1 MKANN
6 TIHINGKVYDARTG
20 ELVSSSQ
27 PTPKRDPEAS
37 TSHKTVEKKTVA
49 TTNITPKRRGNGFV
63 DGIARHPNASVHKKP
78 TAAKIKPQDET
89 KKVRQPS
96 IGHSNIKA
104 TFKPKHSQTL
114 HRSAVSKPR
123 LDVPH
128 TPTAKTVHQKTS
140 RPSQQRV
147 DRALMTPRSESI
159 HKFNSHTAS
168 VSPLKKAADQSSA
181 ESNLS
186 ITNIAQAAEK
196 ARESKKSH
204 HTKHELIAKTLA
216 EANAHAHAK
225 TKTRKKHSIKPV
237 GLHFAAGGL
246 AALVLVGYVAY
257 LNVPSLSMKVA
268 SSRAGFAASLPQSPS
283 GYSMK
288 GPIAYSPGQVIINF
302 GSNTDER
309 RFSIA
314 QQPTT
319 WDSAALKENYVAKA
333 SSSEPITYQD
343 RGLTIYIYND
353 GDAAWINGGKFYNIK
368 ATNAQ
373 LDTKQILDIATSM

>member
-20 ELVSSSQ
+20 ELVSSAHSQ
-27 PTPKRDPEAS
+27 PETPAATHKAPEQSTKKRPAPA
-37 TSHKTVEKKTVA
+37 HQA
-49 TTNITPKRRGNGFV
+49 RRGNGFV

-78 TAAKIKPQDET
+78 AASKIKPQPEA

-96 IGHSNIKA
+96 IEHSNVKA
-104 TFKPKHSQTL
+104 TFKPKHSKTL
-114 HRSAVSKPR
+114 HRSAVTKPR

-128 TPTAKTVHQKTS
+128 APAAKTVQQKTS
-140 RPSQQRV
+140 KPSQQRV
-147 DRALMTPRSESI
+147 DRALMTPRSEAI

-168 VSPLKKAADQSSA
+168 VSPLKKAAEQSGT
-181 ESNLS
+181 ESSLS
-186 ITNIAQAAEK
+186 IANIAHAAEK
-196 ARESKKSH
+196 ARDSKKSH
-204 HTKHELIAKTLA
+204 HIKHELIAKTLA
-216 EANAHAHAK
+216 EANAHAHQ
-225 TKTRKKHSIKPV
+225 TKSKSHKKRSLQPS
-237 GLHFAAGGL
+237 GFHFAAGGL
-246 AALVLVGYVAY
+246 AALVLLGYVTY

-268 SSRAGFAASLPQSPS
+268 SSRAGFTASLPQSPS

-309 RFSIA
+309 RFTVT

-343 RGLTIYIYND
+343 RGLTIYMYND
-353 GDAAWINGGKFYNIK
+353 GDAAWVNGGKFYNIK
-368 ATNAQ
+368 ASNAQ